1 MTGSETEA
9 QAMDQHYRTWSDLL
23 PRGLLMIGAGVSLV
37 GQATVWNAR
46 RRPIWQW
53 AILGALGLVVLVT
66 GVTFFGEA
74 IKHRTLYESKLGL

>member
-1 MTGSETEA
+1 
-9 QAMDQHYRTWSDLL
+9 MDQHYRDWSELA
-23 PRGLLMIGAGVSLV
+23 PRGLLLIGAGISIV
-37 GQATVWNAR
+37 GQAITWNAR

-53 AILGALGLVVLVT
+53 ALLGALGLVVLVT

>member
-1 MTGSETEA
+1 
-9 QAMDQHYRTWSDLL
+9 MDQHYRTWSDLL
-23 PRGLLMIGAGVSLV
+23 PRGLLMIGAGISMIS
-37 GQATVWNAR
+37 QATAWNAR

-53 AILGALGLVVLVT
+53 AFLGALGLVVLVT